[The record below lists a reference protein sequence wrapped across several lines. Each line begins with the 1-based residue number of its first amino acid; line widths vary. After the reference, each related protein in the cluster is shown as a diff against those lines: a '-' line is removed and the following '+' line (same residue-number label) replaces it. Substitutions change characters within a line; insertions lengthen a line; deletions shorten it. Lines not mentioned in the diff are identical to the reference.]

1 MKNLI
6 LKTMKKLNPNKV
18 PKFVALMVLLFSLGV
33 GNAWATYTHNGK
45 VTASVA
51 SSSTGRGLV
60 YASTEN
66 AEGEYAKTK
75 EASGDFGSNTYGNL
89 YIFAKPTRGYAFEQW
104 NQGSTWQGSPR
115 WAEGYG
121 ETDAASVLQ
130 VQGSSSNDGTNTAQI
145 SASFTQLTPHVLTF
159 KKPENFGEYTVEY
172 DNVQVN
178 SAGTAFEEYV
188 NTKTMSNST
197 SDWTEDS
204 YSNDEIT
211 LTVSGRSD
219 YFLGW
224 YDGESLISDKLEYT
238 FSPSADMTISGRW
251 KKVYT
256 NIPLTFKA
264 AENGTYTV
272 GDHEVSTSDYVT
284 STGSSY
290 YFEETLTATPAEGY
304 SFTGWYTLDGKK
316 KNFISYDNPFEAYF
330 DGEITLYANF
340 TYSGYDDAV
349 KAKFKVGSTEY
360 YDLNEANTAAFAA
373 SNKTIICVQDG
384 ILVPGNYTISKN
396 VTLLIPYYEDM
407 TSNQTRAKQVNEPL
421 SALGAYRTL
430 VLAEGTNIIVNGNLC
445 VSGQIASRNQDNAD
459 GRSGFPSGA
468 CGMIDM
474 SQGGHIE
481 LNNGAVLY
489 AWGIIKGQDKAN
501 GNNTVGVGTINA
513 HKGSTIWE
521 DFQVGDFRGGTAC
534 SNLNDGASTWKFFPF
549 QSYNVCNIEVPII
562 YEFGATEWCYTSLR
576 TQNNATEFKLVASE
590 QTLFLLKDK
599 KSQLRKWYDP
609 TTDQM
614 CYEMSGTT
622 KLDAIRIDVIFTT
635 INSANFNLPISSN
648 MRIIMSN
655 TDMTLSTP
663 VQVQAGAA
671 LEVKDDARVTVDTD
685 IYLFDNNEWDK
696 WVNNRYFR
704 SLSGMSA
711 HKDRGD
717 GESKTSL
724 GTGQMIIDGTVTV
737 SENGHIY
744 TSASGAEVIGNGGGT
759 IIFEG
764 ELPAGKNITMFKSTT
779 IDNDHAEAV
788 PMTAANLCNDDG
800 SYTKSVSG
808 ATFHNVKGR
817 WFIDGKEGEKADHT
831 YDFTYMAEGNTGDDV
846 ETLALYSKDK
856 TGLEDRYKW
865 ANVAQGD
872 PCTDNYYAAD
882 GIIYNYT
889 LNNEWTQ
896 MIPNSLPNGYSGSD
910 NKLYMIDGCDFVPS
924 VSINDETCLYPFN
937 DGDKALIN
945 GDFIPLTSN
954 GYDAAYY
961 HDDELE
967 ARHYYICFAGCNW
980 HEATPYVGESKTYT
994 LVEDGGTYIWFN
1006 SEWLRVEREDPF
1018 FYTEDPQSSVKTFYE
1033 YVDGEWV
1040 IAAPYVRVTD
1050 AYGEATF
1057 YSFADAVAD
1066 ASAKKNTT
1074 ITVLRDI
1081 TEEAAAFSYASGN
1094 TTCIL
1099 DLNGHIVDE
1108 TILGRGDLE
1117 IKMFRIN
1124 TPSGT
1129 VTITDNSLTKNG
1141 ELRLKAKITTSSA
1154 TKRWSGIGV
1163 DNGTLVMENGK
1174 VYVENHFTHTSTSNT
1189 GIVSGVQLAAGS
1201 GRNFT
1206 MNDGTLE
1213 VSGRYYVVGVHGLE
1227 GNGTVITINEG
1238 KISTTAT
1245 DSHYSYGISSYGT
1258 INIHGGEIKGVVAK
1272 TNYAYGVYV
1281 NASTSYYGVLN
1292 MDGGTVKAETT
1303 KNTTSYG
1310 VYVNAAAA
1318 SGKVATANIS
1328 GGTIEAK
1335 ATGTAI
1341 GVYVNRA
1348 LTYNSGEPRTIKQQ
1362 YPAIAN
1368 ITGGEIKATTTSSTV
1383 AEGVRTYGTANIS
1396 GGEFTVRPYT
1406 TTAFGVRLCAGTTTI
1421 SGDAYF
1427 DVQATENAYGVRIS
1441 EETPSTGGVI
1451 YNGTLMMN
1459 GGTFKV
1465 KSTSATKAAYGIFV
1479 GSGSLNQS
1487 IANDPNHSTYKNYYK
1502 GNYANAG
1509 TATINNGVIDVTA
1522 QSTNAYA
1529 LFVRDV
1535 KTESRVEDKD
1545 PATATPK
1552 CTINGGMFKVTSV
1565 NSSSSIFAA
1574 NDAAQAANFKVQ
1586 GGYFN
1591 KTTLNNSGNLSKYI
1605 VSPKTAIA
1613 LTDAEG
1619 NCPDENYPEYTH
1631 KVAEAYLITFMN
1643 GETQLQS
1650 TLQNAGDA
1658 AVYNGLEPQK
1668 ADDGDNSYEFDGWA
1682 IEAGGDVAY
1691 AKGIALPNVS
1701 EGVTYYA
1708 HFATTAKKYIITW
1721 NANGGACAT
1730 ELSRVLATGTETVGS
1745 ADNLGGALPAASKA
1759 AHDFDGWFTAA
1770 EGGTQIT
1777 AETEVTGSVEYF
1789 AHYTVHSHKLTWD
1802 ANGGAI
1808 SGTYTKGSVN
1818 YGAAITAPANAN
1830 VTKTGYTFAGWN
1842 STPATTMPDNDL
1854 TYTAQWTPA
1863 TGTAYTVNHYKQ
1875 NLDESYPVTP
1885 TLSQAL
1891 TGTTDAW
1898 VTPAAQS
1905 YPGFKTPAAQTVQ
1918 ILADGLQVVNYYY
1931 EHITYT
1937 IAFDATTNGGTC
1949 SQDPIEVIYGQTIG
1963 SVLSSLPSATKEGND
1978 FVGWFTKAVGGDEVT
1993 TSMVVLY
2000 NLSAVYAQ
2008 FKAKPTLTVGGDF
2021 EKEISITNN
2030 STVTTTIVHTDGQ
2043 LEISDGRTLN
2053 TTNLILEATTT
2064 TSGEIVG
2071 NVVATNAYFDLTL
2084 NNASNRRWNAFTVP
2098 FQVNLKESTGTRLEI
2113 NGEPLMLGRGYDI
2126 VYYDGAERAANGPSA
2141 ACWKYVEDG
2150 DSTLYPGQAYMIAS
2164 ASRTIQTVRFTKA
2177 SGAPVVFSGTLN
2189 VAKNASGTGNDADGG
2204 WNAIGNPTTYHA
2216 IMDAGVNECQV
2227 HDGGEIGDDRYH
2239 LYDLNGKLI
2248 VGKAVYVQVN
2258 SSKEVEFEKATTES
2272 VITAK
2277 APKRSRGTMYGN
2289 RYDVH
2294 IAPVDDASDDHI
2306 YVLAEEE
2313 KEDKYVILSDLAK
2326 AGIST
2331 THAQLWVDRYGVK
2344 LCKNTTAFIN
2354 DQAEYSLGLYA
2365 PQAGEYTIYVATQ
2378 PDNENQALYLTYEGE
2393 AIWNLSDGAYVLTLD
2408 KGTTNHYGLRIRTK
2422 APQITTGLDEAIVDA
2437 QGEIKKVLIDNQVY
2451 IIRGN
2456 QVYSIDGRFIK

>member
-1 MKNLI
+1 
-6 LKTMKKLNPNKV
+6 MKKLNLNKV
-18 PKFVALMVLLFSLGV
+18 PKNVALMVLLFSLGV
-33 GNAWATYTHNGK
+33 GNAWASYSHNGK

-66 AEGEYAKTK
+66 SEGEYAKTK
-75 EASGDFGSNTYGNL
+75 DASGDFGSNTYGNL

-104 NQGSTWQGSPR
+104 NQGSTWQGSPQ

-121 ETDAASVLQ
+121 ATDAASVLQ
-130 VQGSSSNDGTNTAQI
+130 VQGSSSDDGTNTAQI
-145 SASFTQLTPHVLTF
+145 SASFTQLTPYVLTF
-159 KKPENFGEYTVEY
+159 KKPENFGEYTIEY
-172 DNVQVN
+172 SNLAIN
-178 SAGTAFEEYV
+178 SAGTAFEDYEKSKTL
-188 NTKTMSNST
+188 TKDSE
-197 SDWTEDS
+197 DWAEDS
-204 YSNDEIT
+204 YVDDKIT
-211 LTVSGRSD
+211 LTATARTD

-284 STGSSY
+284 STGSFY
-290 YFEETLTATPAEGY
+290 YFEKTLTATPAEGY
-304 SFTGWYTLDGKK
+304 AFTGWYTLDGKK
-316 KNFISYDNPFEAYF
+316 KNFISFDNPFEAYF

-349 KAKFKVGSTEY
+349 KAKFKVAGSATEY
-360 YDLNEANTAAFAA
+360 YDLNEANTAALAA

-384 ILVPGNYTISKN
+384 ILIPGNYTISKN

-474 SQGGHIE
+474 SQGGHVE

-576 TQNNATEFKLVASE
+576 TQNNSTEFKLVASE

-671 LEVKDDARVTVDTD
+671 LEVKDDAHVTVDTD

-724 GTGQMIIDGTVTV
+724 GTGQMIINGTVTV

-779 IDNDHAEAV
+779 IDNANAEAV

-856 TGLEDRYKW
+856 TGLEDQYKW

-882 GIIYNYT
+882 GIIYNYA
-889 LNNEWTQ
+889 LNKEWTQ

-1018 FYTEDPQSSVKTFYE
+1018 FYTEDPQSSIKTYYE
-1033 YVDGEWV
+1033 YVDGEWM
-1040 IAAPYVRVTD
+1040 IAAPYVRVVD

-1094 TTCIL
+1094 TSCTI
-1099 DLNGHIVDE
+1099 DLNGHTVDMDV
-1108 TILGRGDLE
+1108 TGRGDLE

-1174 VYVENHFTHTSTSNT
+1174 VYVENHFTHTSTGNT
-1189 GIVSGVQLAAGS
+1189 GIVSGIQLAPGAK
-1201 GRNFT
+1201 FT
-1206 MNDGTLE
+1206 MNNGYLE
-1213 VSGRYYVVGVHGLE
+1213 ATGRYSVCGVQAIE
-1227 GNGTVITINEG
+1227 GSGAVITING
-1238 KISTTAT
+1238 GTIDAKTITSTTCYGILAYGTTNIYGGTIKAKTKSTTAYGLYVNSST
-1245 DSHYSYGISSYGT
+1245 SYAGT
-1258 INIHGGEIKGVVAK
+1258 MNLRGGKVEA
-1272 TNYAYGVYV
+1272 TSESTTAYGVYV
-1281 NASTSYYGVLN
+1281 SAS
-1292 MDGGTVKAETT
+1292 
-1303 KNTTSYG
+1303 
-1310 VYVNAAAA
+1310 AA
-1318 SGKVATANIS
+1318 SGKVGTFNMY
-1328 GGTIEAK
+1328 GGEVEAK
-1335 ATGTAI
+1335 TASNTSLGI
-1341 GVYVNRA
+1341 CVSRA
-1348 LTYNSGEPRTIKQQ
+1348 LTYDSKEPRSIKNH

-1368 ITGGEIKATTTSSTV
+1368 IYGGKIKATTSSSTT
-1383 AEGVRTYGTANIS
+1383 AEGIRTY
-1396 GGEFTVRPYT
+1396 
-1406 TTAFGVRLCAGTTTI
+1406 GTTTI
-1421 SGDAYF
+1421 SGGEFEVKPYSSTAFGIRIYAGTTTVSGTAAF
-1427 DVQATENAYGVRIS
+1427 DVQAPNTAYGVRIS
-1441 EETPSTGGVI
+1441 EEAPTAAGVV
-1451 YNGTLMMN
+1451 YNGTFVMD
-1459 GGTFKV
+1459 GGLFKV
-1465 KSTSATKAAYGIFV
+1465 KTTSSTTAYGVWV
-1479 GSGSLNQS
+1479 GGSSLAQS
-1487 IANDPNHSTYKNYYK
+1487 TANSSDKNKYK
-1502 GNYANAG
+1502 GNYGNAG
-1509 TATINNGVIDVTA
+1509 VATINGGTIDVTA
-1522 QSTNAYA
+1522 KTTTAIPIYVKDSIKQSGVA
-1529 LFVRDV
+1529 
-1535 KTESRVEDKD
+1535 DK
-1545 PATATPK
+1545 AAVAIAPK
-1552 CTINGGMFKVTSV
+1552 CTINGGFFKTSSTDNKTSEV
-1565 NSSSSIFAA
+1565 IAT
-1574 NDAAQAANFKVQ
+1574 NDKAKPADYKIY

-1591 KTTLNNSGNLSKYI
+1591 NTTNLATYI
-1605 VSPKTAIA
+1605 VSPKTVIA
-1613 LTDAEG
+1613 LTDADG
-1619 NCPDENYPEYTH
+1619 NCPDENYPEYKY
-1631 KVAEAYLITFMN
+1631 KVAEAYLVTFMN

-1650 TLQNAGDA
+1650 TLQNAGVA

-1668 ADDGDNSYEFDGWA
+1668 GDDGDNSYEFDGWA
-1682 IEAGGDVAY
+1682 TEADGNVAY
-1691 AKGIALPNVS
+1691 AKGVTLPNVS
-1701 EGVTYYA
+1701 AAAIYYA

-1745 ADNLGGALPAASKA
+1745 ADNLGGELPAASKTG
-1759 AHDFDGWFTAA
+1759 HDFAGWFTAA

-1777 AETEVTGSVEYF
+1777 AEMVVTVSVEYF
-1789 AHYTVHSHKLTWD
+1789 AHYTVHSHTLTWD

-1842 STPATTMPDNDL
+1842 ATPATTMPDNDL
-1854 TYTAQWTPA
+1854 EYTAQWTPA

-1905 YPGFKTPAAQTVQ
+1905 YPGFKTPNAQTVQ
-1918 ILADGLQVVNYYY
+1918 ISADGSQVVNYYY

-1949 SQDPIEVIYGQTIG
+1949 SQDPIGVIYGQTIG

-1993 TSMVVLY
+1993 TSMEVLY
-2000 NLSAVYAQ
+2000 NLGSVYAQ
-2008 FKAKPTLTVGGDF
+2008 FKAKPTLNIGTESGDES
-2021 EKEISITNN
+2021 EKETITISSN
-2030 STVTTTIVHTDGQ
+2030 STVTTTIVHANGQ
-2043 LEISDGRTLN
+2043 LEISDGRTLT

-2064 TSGEIVG
+2064 TSGEIAG

-2164 ASRTIQTVRFTKA
+2164 AGRTIEKVRFTKA
-2177 SGAPVVFSGTLN
+2177 VGAPVVFSGTLN
-2189 VAKNASGTGNDADGG
+2189 VAKNTSGTGNDADGG

-2227 HDGGEIGDDRYH
+2227 HDGGLIGDDKYY

-2248 VGKAVYVQVN
+2248 VGKAIYVQVN
-2258 SSKEVEFEKATTES
+2258 SSHEVDFLRATTES
-2272 VITAK
+2272 VIAVK
-2277 APKRSRGTMYGN
+2277 APKRSHGSTTGN

-2294 IAPVDDASDDHI
+2294 IAPVDCGVSDDHI
-2306 YVLAEEE
+2306 FVLADED
-2313 KEDKYVILSDLAK
+2313 KADKYVILSDLAK
-2326 AGIST
+2326 AGLST
-2331 THAQLWVDRYGVK
+2331 THAQMWVDRYGEK
-2344 LCKNTTAFIN
+2344 LCKNTTALIN
-2354 DQAEYSLGLYA
+2354 NKAIYPLGISI
-2365 PQAGEYTIYVATQ
+2365 PQAGEYTIS
-2378 PDNENQALYLTYEGE
+2378 NQQSEVSGQTSDMLYLTYDGRV
-2393 AIWNLSDGAYVLTLD
+2393 IWNLTYSPYTASLE
-2408 KGTTNHYGLRIRTK
+2408 KGTNNHYGLRLVRSNT
-2422 APQITTGLDEAIVDA
+2422 PTDVEQIQTGDDSQQI
-2437 QGEIKKVLIDNQVY
+2437 QKVLIDNKVY
-2451 IIRGN
+2451 ILRGDEIYTITG
-2456 QVYSIDGRFIK
+2456 QKAK